1 MNKTEQLRK
10 KIKMLELK
18 LKQNKTERAELKN
31 KLKHN
36 KDDAKATKAEIRYLK
51 SQVKNM
57 QKLDIVEQALK
68 DLNK

>member
-18 LKQNKTERAELKN
+18 QKQNKTERAELKN